1 MIVAIPAQMFAVRL
15 LGSMAFERFEQ
26 SERFDRPS
34 QPRMLPVTRKGQA
47 LLAFLL
53 AQPGVWWSRERLGE
67 IFWPVLPAEAA
78 RNNLRQVLLHLQ
90 RALGDKVAAVP
101 VLAAHRQAIR
111 FDPASG
117 YPVDLAAFVGQP
129 PGCPAETVL
138 SGSADCSACIERMEN
153 LAALYRGEFL
163 SGFHLDEC
171 PEFDDWVRVQRETL
185 LRRALALLER
195 LVDCCERQ
203 GAYGRAFGF
212 AQRLIELEPWSESGQ
227 RRAMTA
233 AAHDGQHGAALGLYN
248 AFCRNLETELGVQ
261 PEDETRTLARAIQ
274 AGSIAPPAVPIIP
287 FISAYASERRQVTVL
302 HCQFDTPAE
311 ATDPEATLAL
321 LRGPIERSTARIQ
334 AFSGH
339 VARTNHGALLAYF
352 GYPQAQE
359 NAALQG
365 ARAALAVIDEVS
377 PLVSVRVGMHT
388 GLILTGGDPR
398 LPDVVGQITG
408 VAIRLS
414 AQAGVG
420 EVWLGTATHRLVAGF
435 VRSKPVDGIAQ
446 GAEGAAAFRLLAVDG
461 AAHRLEHPRN
471 LMPLRGRAV
480 ECARL
485 EVAWDNARRGER
497 SVFLLRGYPGIGKSR
512 LLQELCRTSLAQA
525 RTLLDL
531 QCTSESHQSPFQ
543 PVINLCAR
551 WFGFQS
557 GETPEQHFARLVVAL
572 QRWGHAAP
580 AAVPLLAALLG
591 LPVAA
596 PYRPVDCT
604 PQQRRERTMSCLL
617 DRLESLAAAR
627 PLLLVVEDVHWID
640 PSSLELLTRLIRRK
654 MPAAVLTVMTARP
667 EFTPPWPAKSVPCLT
682 LGPLDDADIRAVVEA
697 AGPGIA
703 EAALPDIVRRADGVP
718 LFAEELAKAAASDGD
733 SAIPASLHDLLAARL
748 DAQGHA
754 KQLALLAATIGGV
767 VPYAMLEALCPNERT
782 AIDAALDR
790 LQNTGLMTGSRESGY
805 EFRHALFRDSA
816 YASQTLADRRA
827 THRRVAEF
835 LEAGLPEI
843 AAARPEVMAHHW
855 AEGGAPEKAI
865 RWWIRAA
872 RSAHLNDAHQES
884 LSHACAGLDL
894 LSASTAPELQ
904 AECELSLQV
913 SRGMAAYAVEGYAS
927 PQGWAAYARAVALG
941 EAVGADGEAF
951 TALWGLWASTSSH
964 SDWGRALDLAQRL
977 LRLAQRA
984 RDPVQKQQAHFAVG
998 NIQFWRGEFVQAR
1011 SHLRQAMALYRPEH
1025 HEALISG
1032 YGESAYVTSAAYL
1045 SWVLCMMGQSE
1056 QAREIGRHAVD
1067 TARRIDHP
1075 FSLGYALTF
1084 HTVLHRML
1092 RLPQETRTLAE
1103 ETIALADAHGFPLWT
1118 VGATLNRGWARV
1130 MLGDDDGLA
1139 DMSASVDT
1147 VRSLMNGI
1155 LVIFLET
1162 QADGLRH
1169 AGRTEAALAVIA
1181 EAQERGAALD
1191 DHHVEAELLRLKG
1204 VCLLDQEPG
1213 NHGRAEAYFQQALA
1227 VAQRQRARLPELRA
1241 AMALAELHAPS
1252 RQRRL
1257 LPVSL
1262 RE

>member
-1 MIVAIPAQMFAVRL
+1 MFAVRL
-15 LGSMAFERFEQ
+15 LGSMAFERIEQ
-26 SERFDRPS
+26 TERFDRPS
-34 QPRMLPVTRKGQA
+34 HPLTLPFTRKGQA
-47 LLAFLL
+47 LLAYLL
-53 AQPGVWWSRERLGE
+53 AQPGTWWSRERLGE
-67 IFWPVLPAEAA
+67 IFWPDLPADSA

-117 YPVDLAAFVGQP
+117 YPVDLAAFVGPP
-129 PGCPAETVL
+129 PGCPAETVPA
-138 SGSADCSACIERMEN
+138 GSANCAACIERMEN

-171 PEFDDWVRVQRETL
+171 PEFDDWVRIQRETL
-185 LRRALALLER
+185 LRRALVLLER
-195 LVDCCERQ
+195 LADCCERQ

-212 AQRLIELEPWSESGQ
+212 AQRFIELDPWSEPGQ
-227 RRAMTA
+227 RRAMMVA
-233 AAHDGQHGAALGLYN
+233 ARDGQRGAALGLYD
-248 AFCRNLETELGVQ
+248 ALCRNLETELGVQ
-261 PEDETRTLARAIQ
+261 PADETRALARAIQ
-274 AGSIAPPAVPIIP
+274 AGSIAPSALPAIP
-287 FISAYASERRQVTVL
+287 AYAPASERRQVTVL
-302 HCQFDTPAE
+302 HCQFDTSVDA
-311 ATDPEATLAL
+311 ADPEATMAL

-334 AFSGH
+334 SFSGH
-339 VARTNHGALLAYF
+339 VARTNHGGLLAYF

-365 ARAALAVIDEVS
+365 VRAALAVVQEVTA
-377 PLVSVRVGMHT
+377 PLSVRVGMHT
-388 GLILTGGDPR
+388 GLILTGGDPH
-398 LPDVVGQITG
+398 LPDIVGQMTG

-414 AQAGVG
+414 AQAGAG
-420 EVWLGTATHRLVAGF
+420 EVWLGAATHRLVAGF

-446 GAEGAAAFRLLAVDG
+446 GAESPAAFRLLAVDG
-461 AAHRLEHPRN
+461 AAHRLERARN
-471 LMPLRGRAV
+471 LTPLRGRAV

-485 EVAWDNARRGER
+485 QAAWDSARRGER
-497 SVFLLRGYPGIGKSR
+497 SALLLCGYPGIGKSR
-512 LLQELCRTSLAQA
+512 LLQELCRISAAQA

-531 QCTSESHQSPFQ
+531 RCTPESRQSPFQ

-551 WFGFQS
+551 WFGFQP
-557 GETPEQHFARLVVAL
+557 GDTPEQHFARLVAAL
-572 QRWGHAAP
+572 QRLGPAA
-580 AAVPLLAALLG
+580 ASAVPLLATLLG

-596 PYRPVDCT
+596 PYRPADCT
-604 PQQRRERTMSCLL
+604 AQQRRERTMAFLL
-617 DRLESLAAAR
+617 DHLESLAAAE

-654 MPAAVLTVMTARP
+654 TPAAVLTVMTARP
-667 EFTPPWPAKSVPCLT
+667 EFDPPWPAKIVPCLT
-682 LGPLDDADIRAVVEA
+682 LGPLGDADIRAMVEA
-697 AGPGIA
+697 ASPGIA
-703 EAALPDIVRRADGVP
+703 AAALPGIVRRADGVP
-718 LFAEELAKAAASDGD
+718 LFAEELAKAAASGGD

-754 KQLALLAATIGGV
+754 KRLALLAATIGGV
-767 VPYAMLEALCPNERT
+767 VPYAMLEALCPDERT
-782 AIDAALDR
+782 ALDAALDR
-790 LQNTGLMTGSRESGY
+790 LQNAGLMTGSRESGY
-805 EFRHALFRDSA
+805 EFRHALFRDAA

-827 THRRVAEF
+827 THRRVAEM
-835 LEAGLPEI
+835 LEAGLPGI
-843 AAARPEVMAHHW
+843 AAARPEVMARNW
-855 AEGGAPEKAI
+855 AEGGAPENAM
-865 RWWIRAA
+865 RWWMRAA

-894 LSASTAPELQ
+894 LSAIADPVPL

-927 PQGWAAYARAVALG
+927 PQGWVAYARAVKLSEKA
-941 EAVGADGEAF
+941 GAGGDVFA
-951 TALWGLWASTSSH
+951 ALWGLWASTSSH
-964 SDWGRALDLAQRL
+964 SDWARALDLAHRL
-977 LRLAQRA
+977 LHLAQRA
-984 RDPVQKQQAHFAVG
+984 GDPVQKQQAHFAVG

-1011 SHLRQAMALYRPEH
+1011 RHLRQAMALYRPEH
-1025 HEALISG
+1025 HEALILG

-1045 SWVLCMMGQSE
+1045 SWVLCMMGQPE

-1092 RLPQETRTLAE
+1092 RLPEETRALAE

-1130 MLGDDDGLA
+1130 MLGDDGGLA
-1139 DMSASVDT
+1139 DMSVSVDT

-1155 LVIFLET
+1155 IVIFLET

-1169 AGRTEAALAVIA
+1169 AGRTDTALAVIA
-1181 EAQERGAALD
+1181 EAQERGNALD

-1204 VCLLDQEPG
+1204 VCLLDQEPDD
-1213 NHGRAEAYFQQALA
+1213 HGRAASYFRQALA

-1241 AMALAELHAPS
+1241 AMALAHLA
-1252 RQRRL
+1252 RQEPPFVRA
-1257 LPVSL
+1257 
-1262 RE
+1262 EDE